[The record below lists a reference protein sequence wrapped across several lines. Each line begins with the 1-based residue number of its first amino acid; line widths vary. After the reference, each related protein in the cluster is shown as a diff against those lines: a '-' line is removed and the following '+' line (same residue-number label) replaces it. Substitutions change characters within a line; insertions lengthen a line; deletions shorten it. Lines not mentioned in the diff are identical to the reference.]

1 MNWVFQTVQ
10 TEFAFLAWTCGSN
23 SCPHVFTTNREFK
36 KLRRQLQ
43 RSKLFVRLSAAGCIF
58 VRTSNIKISRLRLA
72 DYVRKM
78 LQRACSMYMWHV
90 HHDYLSS
97 FSQSYEIVTLS
108 SLLPSLFLRLSN
120 DDITDSAI
128 IWLVERGK
136 YSCCTSGFLNVCRFL
151 QNNNTKL
158 SYLWFWR
165 EWMFYESNESM
176 RLTVN
181 MAIIYWLSLS
191 SRFSN

>member
-1 MNWVFQTVQ
+1 M
-10 TEFAFLAWTCGSN
+10 
-23 SCPHVFTTNREFK
+23 
-36 KLRRQLQ
+36 
-43 RSKLFVRLSAAGCIF
+43 
-58 VRTSNIKISRLRLA
+58 
-72 DYVRKM
+72 
-78 LQRACSMYMWHV
+78 
-90 HHDYLSS
+90 
-97 FSQSYEIVTLS
+97 LS

-120 DDITDSAI
+120 VDSTDSAI

-151 QNNNTKL
+151 QNNNAKL

-181 MAIIYWLSLS
+181 IAIIYWLSLS
-191 SRFSN
+191 SRFSNKASAFWNFSFHFMGLSNCTNSLTRWLVDSLTHRLWLINYQDSVLTTTRAYDGASVILYI